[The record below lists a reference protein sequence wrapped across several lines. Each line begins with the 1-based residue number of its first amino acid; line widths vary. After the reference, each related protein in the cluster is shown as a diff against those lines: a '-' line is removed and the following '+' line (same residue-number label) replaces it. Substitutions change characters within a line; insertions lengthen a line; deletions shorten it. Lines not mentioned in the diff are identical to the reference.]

1 MKISKKT
8 DYALRALVFLAIEP
22 GKLFSI
28 RHIAEENDIPKR
40 FLEHIMLDL
49 KDAGW
54 VKGVPG
60 RDGGYHLLVDP
71 AKLTIGKVVRFYD
84 SMLAP
89 IACVSSCEYEKCSQ
103 EQSCHFRRF
112 FLDIRNHIAHMLDRV
127 TIKDLAGFDPVN
139 EEELKEPDCPDD
151 NRV

>member
-8 DYALRALVFLAIEP
+8 DYALRALVYLAIDTD
-22 GKLFSI
+22 KLHSI
-28 RHIAEENDIPKR
+28 RHIAKENDIPKR

-60 RDGGYHLLVDP
+60 RDGGYRILVDP
-71 AKLTIGKVVRFYD
+71 AKLTIGRVVRYYD

-89 IACVSSCEYEKCSQ
+89 IACVSSCEYEECSQ
-103 EQSCHFRRF
+103 ESACRFRRL
-112 FLDIRNHIAHMLDRV
+112 FLNIRNHIAHMLDNV
-127 TIKDLAGFDPVN
+127 TIKDLANFDPVLQ
-139 EEELKEPDCPDD
+139 EELKESITVDD
-151 NRV
+151 NSA